1 MFFALV
7 TAPAFVLSAFSM
19 LYLACT
25 AFLPEIGPVRGQTDD
40 AAADLDAPGRGTAPT
55 DVVADAGAME
65 TTATVGGDDQG
76 VEADHGAATDATTGS
91 DSGGASDAPDAP
103 EASPRTWTV
112 LVGANGALAFSPP
125 ALTIGAG
132 ETVHWVWQTS
142 GHTVVSGIGHAA
154 DGRFCSPMNTQCS
167 SAPTSNA
174 GDTYDHRFAT
184 SGQFPYFCM
193 QHDGMTGAIV
203 VQ

>member
-1 MFFALV
+1 MFFALAI
-7 TAPAFVLSAFSM
+7 APALVLWAFSM
-19 LYLACT
+19 LCLACA
-25 AFLPEIGPVRGQTDD
+25 AFVPEIGPLRLTDD
-40 AAADLDAPGRGTAPT
+40 GATDLDAPGRGAEPT

-76 VEADHGAATDATTGS
+76 VEADDHGSASEATTGS
-91 DSGGASDAPDAP
+91 DSGGAPDAPDAS

-154 DGRFCSPMNTQCS
+154 DDRFCSPMNKQCS
-167 SAPTSNA
+167 SAPTSKA
-174 GDTYDHRFAT
+174 GDTYDHRFAM

-193 QHDGMTGAIV
+193 QHDGMTGSIV